1 MTTIGYSKSHSYMLD
16 LLMQQKSQLENKSI
30 QLTSGLKSQTY
41 GGISSDSRMALEMR
55 REISSIEV
63 YEDSNTVASIQLELM
78 GKSLE
83 HMEEMRA
90 ESVSAIDE
98 NNYTLTTEGQTTS
111 QQATE
116 IMLHETISQLNSEVN
131 GYYLFG
137 GKDATEP
144 PVASLDVIMEGANGK
159 LGLKELMARYENA
172 HVGASE
178 NGRVGSSVA
187 SPAGVP
193 TLTLQQ
199 DNVEGFGFTINSVS
213 ASSSDVATA
222 VVPEDLA
229 DPANLQ
235 GQKGT
240 FEFNA
245 TPQVGDTIEVELE
258 LPDGSKSVI
267 QLTATD
273 DPEAGAG
280 TFLIGTEADPALE
293 SAQNAQAA
301 FDQAIGDLAKTEL
314 RAVADVKAG
323 EEFFGNHGRIDP
335 APKVPLADG
344 SGYET
349 ATDLLVDWYTGTEE
363 GDKPRSDKSVQIDD
377 NVRVEYGARANESAF
392 AEQLQ
397 NLAVFVAADFTAADP
412 DDEASEANAK
422 SYYSDLAKKSDDAL
436 SFAGDRNSGIQS
448 VAAEMS
454 VVNTTV
460 KRTMERQQ
468 QASLTYHNTL
478 TSLENVDKTE
488 VGTEIAVLRTDLDAS
503 FQATSILLNLSIVN
517 FLR

>member
-1 MTTIGYSKSHSYMLD
+1 MNTIGYSKSHSYMLD
-16 LLMQQKSQLENKSI
+16 LLMQQKTQLENKSI

-41 GGISSDSRMALEMR
+41 GGISSDSRMALELR
-55 REISSIEV
+55 REISNIEV
-63 YEDSNTVASIQLELM
+63 YEDSNAIASIQLDLM

-83 HMEEMRA
+83 HMEKMRS

-98 NNYTLTTEGQTTS
+98 NNYTLTTDGQTTS

-144 PVASLDVIMEGANGK
+144 PVASLDAIMDGQGGK
-159 LGLKELMARYENA
+159 LGLKELMKRYENA

-178 NGRVGSSVA
+178 NGRIESSVT
-187 SPAGVP
+187 SPLGVP

-199 DNVEGFGFTINSVS
+199 DNVEGFGFEITSVS
-213 ASSSDVATA
+213 ASSADVAAT
-222 VVPEDLA
+222 VTPEDLT
-229 DPANLQ
+229 DPFNPQ
-235 GQKGT
+235 GKKGA
-240 FEFNA
+240 FAFND
-245 TPQVGDTIEVELE
+245 TPVVGDTIEVELE
-258 LPDGSKSVI
+258 LPDGTKSVVK
-267 QLTATD
+267 LTATD
-273 DPEAGAG
+273 DPDAGNG
-280 TFLIGTEADPALE
+280 TFLIGTGANPTLE

-301 FDQAIGDLAKTEL
+301 FDEAISDIAKTEL
-314 RAVADVKAG
+314 RAVADVQAG
-323 EEFFGNHGRIDP
+323 EEFFGNHGRTDP
-335 APKVPLADG
+335 APKVPKADG

-349 ATDLLVDWYTGTEE
+349 APDLLVDWYTGTENS
-363 GDKPRSDKSVQIDD
+363 DDPRSDKVVQIDD

-392 AEQLQ
+392 SEQLQ
-397 NLAVFVAADFTAADP
+397 NLAVFVAADFTAETP
-412 DDEASEANAK
+412 DDAGSEAVAK
-422 SYYSDLAKKSDDAL
+422 SYYASLAQKSDDAL

-448 VAAEMS
+448 VASEMS

-460 KRTMERQQ
+460 KRTAERQK

-488 VGTEIAVLRTDLDAS
+488 VGTEIAVLKTDLDAS
-503 FQATSILLNLSIVN
+503 FQATSILLNLTITD

>member
-41 GGISSDSRMALEMR
+41 GGISSDARMALEMR
-55 REISSIEV
+55 REISSLEV
-63 YEDSNTVASIQLELM
+63 YKDSNDIASIQLELM

-90 ESVSAIDE
+90 ESVSAIDD
-98 NNYTLTTEGQTTS
+98 NNYTLTTGGQTTS

-137 GKDATEP
+137 GKDATKP
-144 PVASLDVIMEGANGK
+144 PVASLDTIMNGQDGK
-159 LGLKELMARYENA
+159 IGLKELMARFENA
-172 HVGASE
+172 HVGATGD
-178 NGRVGSSVA
+178 GRITSGVT
-187 SPAGVP
+187 SPSGVP

-199 DNVEGFGFTINSVS
+199 DNVDGFGFTVSSIS
-213 ASSSDVATA
+213 ASSADVATA
-222 VVPEDLA
+222 VVAEDLT
-229 DPANLQ
+229 DPTNPQ

-240 FEFNA
+240 FEFNDV
-245 TPQVGDTIEVELE
+245 PEVGDTIEVDLE

-267 QLTATD
+267 KLTATD

-280 TFLIGTEADPALE
+280 TFLIGADAEE
-293 SAQNAQAA
+293 SAENAKAA
-301 FDQAIGDLAKTEL
+301 FDTAIGDLAKTKL
-314 RAVADVKAG
+314 RAVADVQAG
-323 EEFFGNHGRIDP
+323 EAFFGDDP
-335 APKVPLADG
+335 ALEIPTADG
-344 SGYET
+344 SAREAAG
-349 ATDLLVDWYTGTEE
+349 DQLVDWYTGT
-363 GDKPRSDKSVQIDD
+363 DNDDNPRADKSVQIDD

-392 AEQLQ
+392 ADQLR
-397 NLAVFVAADFTAADP
+397 NLAVFVAAGFEADDP
-412 DDEASEANAK
+412 DNEGKVATAK
-422 SYYSDLAKKSDDAL
+422 SYYSELAKMSEDAL

-503 FQATSILLNLSIVN
+503 FQATSILLNLSITN